1 MNEQVE
7 IAVRLT
13 PTYWEDRFPSARVY
27 INDQLIFDEKIV
39 EEKLVNWKGTVQD
52 RNKISVELHSKR
64 NNDTVTDSS
73 GNIVND
79 VLLNIVG
86 ISIDDIDLGQLLWT
100 KSVYYPDPSNMYAP
114 NRLEQCVN
122 LGWNG
127 RWELEFDS
135 PIYLWL
141 LENF

>member
-27 INDQLIFDEKIV
+27 INDQLIFDETIV
-39 EEKLVNWKGTVQD
+39 EEKSVNWKGTVQE
-52 RNKISVELHSKR
+52 RNKISVELHSKHIS
-64 NNDTVTDSS
+64 DTVTDLS

-86 ISIDDIDLGQLLWT
+86 ISIDDIDLGQLLWN

-114 NRLEQCVN
+114 NRLKECVN